1 MDASLDC
8 KGKLR
13 GADAFVDRLQRLTSA
28 DLAALGHRV
37 SEAHAT
43 AAADLE
49 WCRATATVSVELRR
63 LHRSRAGAI
72 ASVRAGEAVLTA
84 PGASMVPHD
93 RLVQVARTAG
103 DVARSLVAGG
113 PPSAL
118 AVLGHG
124 WEPLV
129 ETGARSP
136 QPRASRDQAPA
147 MASISRSQ
155 RSS

>member
-1 MDASLDC
+1 MDASPEC
-8 KGKLR
+8 NGR
-13 GADAFVDRLQRLTSA
+13 PRAADAFVNRLQCLTSA
-28 DLAALGHRV
+28 DLAALGHHV
-37 SEAHAT
+37 SEARAT

-63 LHRSRAGAI
+63 LHRSRAAAI
-72 ASVRAGEAVLTA
+72 ASLRAGEAVLAA
-84 PGASMVPHD
+84 PGASTVPHD

-118 AVLGHG
+118 AVLGQG

-129 ETGARSP
+129 ETRTETRAPSP
-136 QPRASRDQAPA
+136 QPSAS
-147 MASISRSQ
+147 
-155 RSS
+155 